1 MRRTRSAQ
9 TRFIGVALCLAFL
22 TAGGMAIAR
31 QTVPT
36 EEEYGPLMTE
46 IRYLVG
52 DADLH
57 VDARY
62 WPELGED
69 LDKLIPMFRQVEA
82 FWTQRGTD
90 DAVGFA
96 QQSLAVLDDLSDA
109 TVEQNRGG
117 CASGGRRAPRHLP
130 ALPRGLSRADR
141 RRLPDQAGLLTGAG
155 RTRHFP

>member
-9 TRFIGVALCLAFL
+9 TRLIGIALCFAIL
-22 TAGGMAIAR
+22 TAGGKAVAR

-36 EEEYGPLMTE
+36 DEEYGPLMTE
-46 IRYLVG
+46 IRFTVG

-82 FWTQRGTD
+82 FWSQRGTD

-96 QQSLAVLDDLSDA
+96 QQSLVVLDDLGDA
-109 TVEQNRGG
+109 TVEQNRG
-117 CASGGRRAPRHLP
+117 AARAAVD
-130 ALPRGLSRADR
+130 ALRGTCQPCHEAYREQTEDGYRIKPGS
-141 RRLPDQAGLLTGAG
+141 
-155 RTRHFP
+155 

>member
-1 MRRTRSAQ
+1 MRRTRSAN
-9 TRFIGVALCLAFL
+9 TRFIGVALCLMCLA
-22 TAGGMAIAR
+22 AGGLAVAR

-46 IRYLVG
+46 IRFTVG

-96 QQSLAVLDDLSDA
+96 RQSLAVLDDLSDA
-109 TVEQNRGG
+109 TREQNRDAARAAVNALRGTCQPCHEVYREQTDDG
-117 CASGGRRAPRHLP
+117 YRIKPAS
-130 ALPRGLSRADR
+130 
-141 RRLPDQAGLLTGAG
+141 
-155 RTRHFP
+155 

>member
-1 MRRTRSAQ
+1 MRHTRSAQ
-9 TRFIGVALCLAFL
+9 TRFIGVALCLALL
-22 TAGGMAIAR
+22 TAGGVAVAR

-36 EEEYGPLMTE
+36 EEEFGPLMTE
-46 IRYLVG
+46 IRFTVG

-82 FWTQRGTD
+82 FWSQRGMD

-96 QQSLAVLDDLSDA
+96 QQSLAVLGDLSDA
-109 TVEQNRGG
+109 TTDQNRGS
-117 CASGGRRAPRHLP
+117 ARAAVD
-130 ALPRGLSRADR
+130 ALRGTCQPCHEVYREQTDDGYR
-141 RRLPDQAGLLTGAG
+141 IKPG
-155 RTRHFP
+155 F